1 MFASSSFYTWEF
13 IHGLNVYIQAFNKY
27 NEGHVVELVDPR
39 MEEVVDAEILTKM
52 FALAFQC
59 AAPVKNDRPEMKS
72 VGEQLWAIR
81 ADYVKTSR
89 RG

>member
-1 MFASSSFYTWEF
+1 M
-13 IHGLNVYIQAFNKY
+13 QAFNKY
-27 NEGHVVELVDPR
+27 NEGHVVELVDR
-39 MEEVVDAEILTKM
+39 MMEEVVDAEILVKM

-59 AAPVKNDRPEMKS
+59 AAPIRKDRPEMKS

-81 ADYVKTSR
+81 ADYLKSSR